1 MRFFKVVK
9 PKYGLEVGDNIMFS
23 KYYRKVP
30 ILSDGNSKTKY
41 IYIPKFNRLDLIL
54 DDYVLPMSD
63 SEVRKLIPYLPKMCL
78 EFDNV
83 PF

>member
-9 PKYGLEVGDNIMFS
+9 PKYGLKEGDRIVFS

-30 ILSDGNSKTKY
+30 ILSDGERKTKY
-41 IYIPKFNRLDLIL
+41 IYISKLNRLDLIL
-54 DDYVLPMSD
+54 DGYVVPMSD
-63 SEVRKLIPYLPKMCL
+63 SEIRKLIPYLPKMCL

>member
-9 PKYGLEVGDNIMFS
+9 PKYGLKEGDTIVLS
-23 KYYRKVP
+23 RYYRGISV
-30 ILSDGNSKTKY
+30 LSDGNSKTKY
-41 IYIPKFNRLDLIL
+41 NAVCRLYLLDLIL
-54 DDYVLPMSD
+54 DDYVVPMSD

>member
-9 PKYGLEVGDNIMFS
+9 SNCGLEVGDNVVLS
-23 KYYRKVP
+23 RYYRGISV
-30 ILSDGNSKTKY
+30 LSDGNSRTKY
-41 IYIPKFNRLDLIL
+41 NMVSKRKALDLII
-54 DDYVLPMSD
+54 DGYVVPMSD